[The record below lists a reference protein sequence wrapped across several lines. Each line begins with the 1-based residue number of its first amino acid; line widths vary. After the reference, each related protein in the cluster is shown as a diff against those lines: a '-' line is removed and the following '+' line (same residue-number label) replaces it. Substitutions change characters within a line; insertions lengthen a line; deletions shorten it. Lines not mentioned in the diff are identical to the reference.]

1 MPNFR
6 VGLTMTACLPA
17 SPALSTLELLADRVV
32 PAPFDGSAVVEGMVH
47 PTTASSPDAK
57 VRGIL
62 AAGLERAKIQN
73 QNQQIEAQSTRL
85 TSTSHLLV
93 AGGLRGATMLP
104 HHRLSTLRMPG
115 LGFRARSGTVL
126 PVTLLF
132 SRLFI
137 CTAKVRR

>member
-1 MPNFR
+1 M
-6 VGLTMTACLPA
+6 
-17 SPALSTLELLADRVV
+17 
-32 PAPFDGSAVVEGMVH
+32 VEGMVR

-73 QNQQIEAQSTRL
+73 QNQQIKAQSTRL

-93 AGGLRGATMLP
+93 AGGLRGAATLP
-104 HHRLSTLRMPG
+104 YHRSRTLRMPG
-115 LGFRARSGTVL
+115 LGFRAKSGTVIS
-126 PVTLLF
+126 VTLLS
-132 SRLFI
+132 SRLFS

>member
-1 MPNFR
+1 M
-6 VGLTMTACLPA
+6 G
-17 SPALSTLELLADRVV
+17 PALSTLELLTGRVV
-32 PAPFDGSAVVEGMVH
+32 PVPFDGSAMVEGTVH

-73 QNQQIEAQSTRL
+73 QNQQIKAQSTRL

-93 AGGLRGATMLP
+93 AGGLRGAATLP
-104 HHRLSTLRMPG
+104 HHQSRTLRMPG
-115 LGFRARSGTVL
+115 LGFRTKSGTVIS
-126 PVTLLF
+126 VTLLS
-132 SRLFI
+132 SRLFS